1 MDQNTSETL
10 LYLIR
15 VSVMMQALHLVYL
28 FIKDYVRK
36 QR

>member
-15 VSVMMQALHLVYL
+15 VSITLQALHLVYL
-28 FIKDYVRK
+28 FLKDYIKVK
-36 QR
+36 K